1 MPNIDRINETLR
13 KEIASIIAEEV
24 EIPGGLVT
32 ITRVECD
39 TNFYSARILF
49 SVLPDS
55 LVGTALEKLRKSSG
69 LIAEKLKHRVKIRKI
84 PHLIWEFDPTEKQ
97 AGALDKIFA
106 RAEKEKEISDDELED
121 INYKY

>member
-1 MPNIDRINETLR
+1 MPNIDRVNESLR
-13 KEIASIIAEEV
+13 KEISMIIAENLEL
-24 EIPGGLVT
+24 PGGLIT

-49 SVLPDS
+49 SVLPDN
-55 LVGTALEKLRKSSG
+55 LVGTAKELLKKNSG
-69 LIAEKLKHRVKIRKI
+69 LIGEELKHRIRIRKI

-106 RAEKEKEISDDELED
+106 AAEKEKETPDDEIED
-121 INYKY
+121 INYK

>member
-1 MPNIDRINETLR
+1 MPNIDRLNETLR
-13 KEIASIIAEEV
+13 KEIAAIITEEV
-24 EIPGGLVT
+24 EFPDGLIT

-55 LVGTALEKLRKSSG
+55 LVGTALEKLRKNSG
-69 LIAEKLKHRVKIRKI
+69 IIAEELKHRIRIRKI

-97 AGALDKIFA
+97 AGELDKVFA
-106 RAEKEKEISDDELED
+106 EAEKEKEKSDEELED
-121 INYKY
+121 ISYKY

>member
-1 MPNIDRINETLR
+1 MPNIDRLNESLR
-13 KEIASIIAEEV
+13 KEIAMIIAEEV
-24 EIPGGLVT
+24 EFPDGLIT
-32 ITRVECD
+32 ITHVECD
-39 TNFYSARILF
+39 SNFYSARILF

-55 LVGTALEKLRKSSG
+55 LVGTALEKLRKSSK
-69 LIAEKLKHRVKIRKI
+69 LIAEELKHRIRIRKI

-106 RAEKEKEISDDELED
+106 AAEKEKETPDDELED

>member
-1 MPNIDRINETLR
+1 MPNIERLNETLR
-13 KEIASIIAEEV
+13 KEIAMIITEE
-24 EIPGGLVT
+24 IDFPNGLIT
-32 ITRVECD
+32 ITHVECD
-39 TNFYSARILF
+39 SNFYSARILF

-55 LVGTALEKLRKSSG
+55 LVGTALEKLRKNSG
-69 LIAEKLKHRVKIRKI
+69 LIAEELKHRIKIRKI

-106 RAEKEKEISDDELED
+106 AAEKEKNLPDEELED